1 LVLVS
6 SGDAVTY
13 LDTPELAAFPDIELP
28 LLARIVA
35 RYRAQGTWPDDPR
48 LDRLQEILFAGGFI
62 KHRHPYELLIDTVIA
77 TEAMAGADP

>member
-1 LVLVS
+1 
-6 SGDAVTY
+6 VTY

-28 LLARIVA
+28 LLARIVV

-48 LDRLQEILFAGGFI
+48 LDRLQEILFAGGSI